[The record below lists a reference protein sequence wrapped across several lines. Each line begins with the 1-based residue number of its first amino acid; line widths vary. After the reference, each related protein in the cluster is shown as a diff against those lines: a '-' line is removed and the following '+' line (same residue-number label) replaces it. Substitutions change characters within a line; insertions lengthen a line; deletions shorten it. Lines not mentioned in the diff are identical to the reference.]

1 MQTSFKCFLSYSRP
15 LIVASLFI
23 PFFAT
28 LNVHHCWGQQTSDE
42 KAESL
47 ISTGLYTD
55 RIFLQGL
62 DKVTGRVF
70 KIEAKIG
77 EEIKFEKLRITV
89 RQCRKAPPEEP
100 AESLAFL
107 DILEDRGEGRFAP
120 VFNGWMFASNP
131 AVSGLEH
138 PVYDVWVHECTGY
151 AQNTPPIETP
161 SVLSFGEERKESPVH
176 EKETSQQEAL
186 YFEEGNISE
195 FEDDGPL
202 SLPETL
208 ENSKTVEE
216 DQMDAFYKAL
226 DRVPPVSS
234 STDNANSEK

>member
-1 MQTSFKCFLSYSRP
+1 MQTPFNCFLSCNKRM
-15 LIVASLFI
+15 IGVSLFVSL
-23 PFFAT
+23 FST
-28 LNVHHCWGQQTSDE
+28 LTIHHSWGQETTD
-42 KAESL
+42 KKTESL
-47 ISTGLYTD
+47 ISAGLYTD

-77 EEIKFEKLRITV
+77 QEIKFEKLRITV

-107 DILEDRGEGRFAP
+107 DIFEDRGENRLAP

-138 PVYDVWVHECTGY
+138 PVYDVWVYECTGY
-151 AQNTPPIETP
+151 AQDTPPIETQ
-161 SVLSFGEERKESPVH
+161 SVLSFGESKKESPAR
-176 EKETSQQEAL
+176 EAETSQQEAL
-186 YFEEGNISE
+186 YFEEGNISD
-195 FEDDGPL
+195 FENDGPL

-216 DQMDAFYKAL
+216 DQMDAFYRAL
-226 DRVPPVSS
+226 DRVPPVAPSQ
-234 STDNANSEK
+234 DNSQ

>member
-1 MQTSFKCFLSYSRP
+1 MDPEACLFFR
-15 LIVASLFI
+15 SLVRRI
-23 PFFAT
+23 WVLLAVGLTGGEPTWA
-28 LNVHHCWGQQTSDE
+28 QQTSQE

-47 ISTGLYTD
+47 ITTGLYTD

-89 RQCRKAPPEEP
+89 RQCRKSPPEEP

-107 DILEDRGEGRFAP
+107 DILEDRGKGRFAS
-120 VFNGWMFASNP
+120 VFSGWMFASSP
-131 AVSGLEH
+131 SVSGLEH

-151 AQNTPPIETP
+151 AQETPPSDAK
-161 SVLSFGEERKESPVH
+161 SVLSLEDQAPQNPTHQDKVDQEEG
-176 EKETSQQEAL
+176 L
-186 YFEEGNISE
+186 FFEEGDLPD
-195 FEDDGPL
+195 FHDDGPL

-208 ENSKTVEE
+208 EEEKTVEK
-216 DQMDAFYKAL
+216 DQMDAFYDAL
-226 DRVPPVSS
+226 GRVPPASKE
-234 STDNANSEK
+234 N